1 VRALQTFVRD
11 SKLSFSKFKTDIDS
25 SKSWR
30 LSPAKPIGTT
40 CSVASLLAAT
50 FHQGNSDR
58 NYKLWN
64 IGSTEIYTPC
74 AGDLVPIGLAG
85 DSLHDFDESMSVL
98 NFEKDNL
105 LSLTNV
111 CKTYILNTKPIH
123 S

>member
-1 VRALQTFVRD
+1 M
-11 SKLSFSKFKTDIDS
+11 
-25 SKSWR
+25 
-30 LSPAKPIGTT
+30 
-40 CSVASLLAAT
+40 
-50 FHQGNSDR
+50 
-58 NYKLWN
+58 
-64 IGSTEIYTPC
+64 
-74 AGDLVPIGLAG
+74 VPIGLAG

>member
-1 VRALQTFVRD
+1 MYVLQTFVRD

-50 FHQGNSDR
+50 LHQGNSDR

-74 AGDLVPIGLAG
+74 AGDLGML
-85 DSLHDFDESMSVL
+85 LHITMGKFKS
-98 NFEKDNL
+98 L
-105 LSLTNV
+105 LSL
-111 CKTYILNTKPIH
+111 KLH

>member
-1 VRALQTFVRD
+1 MYVLQTFVRD

-50 FHQGNSDR
+50 LHQGNSDR

-74 AGDLVPIGLAG
+74 AGDLGML
-85 DSLHDFDESMSVL
+85 LHITESSQWENL
-98 NFEKDNL
+98 NL
-105 LSLTNV
+105 
-111 CKTYILNTKPIH
+111 CCH
-123 S
+123 